1 MDQVCKDKNPSY
13 VRQLD
18 IADMPEASELMWK
31 SCYFSQKNLADLK
44 FVEAFRNVVDVPVLQ
59 QEILLDIA
67 RFFGAYEAGRLC
79 GVTAVRADHLLLLFV
94 RHDLFGVGWGSVLL
108 DYAAKQMTGEEVTV
122 NSSDFA
128 IGFYQ
133 RFGFEIT
140 GERTVKDGIPSTPM
154 KAERKRLIEL
164 INRYKR

>member
-1 MDQVCKDKNPSY
+1 MDQVCKDKNRSY

-31 SCYFSQKNLADLK
+31 SYYFSQKNLADLRV
-44 FVEAFRNVVDVPVLQ
+44 VEAFRNVVDLPVLQ
-59 QEILLDIA
+59 QEILLDTA

-79 GVTAVRADHLLLLFV
+79 GVAAVRADHLLLLFV
-94 RHDLFGVGWGSVLL
+94 RHDLFGGGLGSMLL

-154 KAERKRLIEL
+154 KAERKRLFEL
-164 INRYKR
+164 INSYKR